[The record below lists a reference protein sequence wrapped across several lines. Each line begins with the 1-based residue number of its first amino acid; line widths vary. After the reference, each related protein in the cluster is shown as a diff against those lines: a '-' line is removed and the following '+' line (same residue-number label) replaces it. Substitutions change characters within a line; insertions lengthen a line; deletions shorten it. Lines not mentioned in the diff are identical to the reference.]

1 MGNLNRAPRHI
12 LVNTVDQTIFG
23 AYKDENGIPYLVHKP
38 LGLYIPGRISNTV
51 DPCNID
57 VQFGST
63 VDNVKEV
70 ALLRLDAPYPADP
83 HNYSFILNMTRIGR
97 RQGGIDSH
105 RRESKSYDSTILN
118 LVAGT
123 TQIADDD
130 KLIAAKEIVTLVNN
144 DPHRFV
150 NAGMTWVIKNED
162 FDDASSI
169 LIRLQDGTE
178 YTIAIAGT
186 TGATSTSLAYAINN
200 TTTLKDYVK
209 AYGATVASANDQYT
223 IIENIVPCYF
233 EVEEI
238 TTGDVSIV
246 EWYLRCEVQEE
257 DYMVEFG
264 SGTASNVWVKVPHVR
279 WNIDTVAGTCV
290 DGADDADATV
300 TSGSYT
306 AALNVSVNTNNATK
320 CLNLAQLLGTA
331 LSTFPTNVYSAALN
345 TATTVSSIIIG
356 VEATIAPTAGTDK
369 IVCTETEVKHKW
381 SSLDTAELY
390 DLFPIRPEEAYMT
403 IERPIRNQDYCKLSI
418 SWDMTN
424 HPDVTIMDGYI
435 TKKGEVI
442 FYILKSEL
450 PAIYAYGGTD
460 LDFWKAENAGY
471 GTTNYMS
478 DDIPASPTVHFWE
491 LLTAWY
497 AASLTS
503 LITPSL

>member
-23 AYKDENGIPYLVHKP
+23 AYKDENGLPYLVHKP
-38 LGLYIPGRISNTV
+38 LGLYIPGRISSTV

-70 ALLRLDAPYPADP
+70 ALFSLDAPYPADT

-105 RRESKSYDSTILN
+105 RRESKAYGTSI
-118 LVAGT
+118 VALGAASG
-123 TQIADDD
+123 TQINDDD
-130 KLIAAKEIVTLVNN
+130 KLKAVKDIVTLVNN
-144 DPHRFV
+144 DPGRFV

-162 FDDASSI
+162 YSDATTI
-169 LIRLQDGTE
+169 KITLQNGTE
-178 YTIAIAGT
+178 YTVATSGGTGT
-186 TGATSTSLAYAINN
+186 TDTSLAYAINN
-200 TTTLKDYVK
+200 TLGLKDYVK
-209 AYGATVASANDQYT
+209 AYGATVASADNQYL

-233 EVEEI
+233 EVEEV
-238 TTGDVSIV
+238 TSGDAEVV
-246 EWYLRCEVQEE
+246 AWYLRCEVQEE

-264 SGTASNVWVKVPHVR
+264 SGTASNVWVKVPHTR
-279 WNIDTVAGTCV
+279 YEIDATACV
-290 DGADDADATV
+290 NAADDADASV
-300 TSGSYT
+300 TSGSYS
-306 AALNVSVNTNNATK
+306 ALLDVTVNTNDATK

-345 TATTVSSIIIG
+345 TSTTVSSIIIG
-356 VEATIAPTAGTDK
+356 VEATIAPTAGTDL
-369 IVCTETEVKHKW
+369 IVCTKTEIKHRW
-381 SSLDTAELY
+381 SRLDTAELY

-403 IERPIRNQDYCKLSI
+403 IERPALNKDYCKLTI

-424 HPDVTIMDGYI
+424 HPDVDIMDGYV
-435 TKKGEVI
+435 TKQGEVI

-450 PAIYAYGGTD
+450 PAIYDYIGTD
-460 LDFWKAENAGY
+460 LDFWKAEDAGY

-478 DDIPASPTVHFWE
+478 DDIPTSPNVHFWE

-497 AASLTS
+497 AASLSS